1 MNVRTSLD
9 RLLCLFAPVEAGEG
23 LTALLL
29 MMNLFLLSHGKQAH
43 SWMTQP
49 TRTPEFLYFS
59 YASVPVRPGK
69 DDSLER
75 SAPDRLKAFSQPSDP
90 DREDRR

>member
-29 MMNLFLLSHGKQAH
+29 MMTLLVR
-43 SWMTQP
+43 W
-49 TRTPEFLYFS
+49 
-59 YASVPVRPGK
+59 SVPPVCKTPPPALSGK
-69 DDSLER
+69 EPDASPSCDF
-75 SAPDRLKAFSQPSDP
+75 APCATDA
-90 DREDRR
+90 RRALGR

>member
-29 MMNLFLLSHGKQAH
+29 MMNLFLLMS
-43 SWMTQP
+43 
-49 TRTPEFLYFS
+49 PEAGPLL
-59 YASVPVRPGK
+59 
-69 DDSLER
+69 DDS
-75 SAPDRLKAFSQPSDP
+75 ANTDA
-90 DREDRR
+90 